1 MCIRDREKLAA
12 QVARLDALGPGRLD
26 DFAEGGFVARDER
39 DPAARR
45 VSCAWRAAYAASGD
59 RDQLALAE
67 ALDRGAPSGGAA
79 QRLHGASTVE
89 DGVLTLS
96 GERDLERTVEG
107 KTYHRIERSH
117 GTFSRSFTLP
127 EDSDAESVAAQF
139 TNGVLAV
146 RVAKREEALRKS
158 IEVRVE

>member
-1 MCIRDREKLAA
+1 MRWTRCFITGWPRCWAARDRHRWRGR
-12 QVARLDALGPGRLD
+12 QVDIEETEQDYVIRAELPGLDKD
-26 DFAEGGFVARDER
+26 KVK
-39 DPAARR
+39 
-45 VSCAWRAAYAASGD
+45 V
-59 RDQLALAE
+59 
-67 ALDRGAPSGGAA
+67 
-79 QRLHGASTVE
+79 TVE

-96 GERDLERTVEG
+96 GERDLERGGGE
-107 KTYHRIERSH
+107 TYHRIERSH

-146 RVAKREEALRKS
+146 RVAKREEALPKS

>member
-1 MCIRDREKLAA
+1 MAGPFGGSKH
-12 QVARLDALGPGRLD
+12 RLKGMSMSILSIWNPIHEMDALFHNRLASVQGGEAQASVAWLPVVDIEESEQDYVIHAELPGLD
-26 DFAEGGFVARDER
+26 KDKVKVTA
-39 DPAARR
+39 
-45 VSCAWRAAYAASGD
+45 
-59 RDQLALAE
+59 
-67 ALDRGAPSGGAA
+67 
-79 QRLHGASTVE
+79 E

-127 EDSDAESVAAQF
+127 EESDAESVAAQF

-146 RVAKREEALRKS
+146 RVAKREEALPKS

>member
-1 MCIRDREKLAA
+1 MNTLNIWNPIHEM
-12 QVARLDALGPGRLD
+12 DALFHNRLASVLGGEGQASVAWSPVVDIEETEQDYVICAELPGLD
-26 DFAEGGFVARDER
+26 KDKVK
-39 DPAARR
+39 
-45 VSCAWRAAYAASGD
+45 VK
-59 RDQLALAE
+59 
-67 ALDRGAPSGGAA
+67 
-79 QRLHGASTVE
+79 VE

-107 KTYHRIERSH
+107 KTYHRTERSR

-127 EDSDAESVAAQF
+127 EDSNTESVAAQF

-146 RVAKREEALRKS
+146 RVAKREEALPTS